1 MGLDMYAYT
10 ANKAGQRED
19 FYEGAQWDADKK
31 EYVNPD
37 IEKPAE
43 IAYWRKH
50 PDLHGWM
57 YTLWE
62 SRGNQGDFNGDEL
75 ELTDDDLDDLQIT
88 IMANK
93 LPPTTGFFF
102 GKSSNDYYKASDLEF
117 IVKAREAIN
126 GGLRVFYN
134 SSW

>member
-10 ANKAGQRED
+10 AQRAGQQED
-19 FYEGAQWDADKK
+19 FYDGAQWDAEKDDFI
-31 EYVNPD
+31 NPD
-37 IEKPAE
+37 VEKPAE

-57 YTLWE
+57 HNLWE

-75 ELTDDDLDDLQIT
+75 ELTEDDLDDLQIAV
-88 IMANK
+88 MSNK

-102 GKSSNDYYKASDLEF
+102 GNSSNDHYKSADLEF
-117 IVKAREAIN
+117 IVKAREAIK